1 MPDDFEAGLRARL
14 RAEMSHVPFAV
25 TRQMVE
31 DRMTRRSSMPAMT
44 LAVGG
49 LAMLAVVIIAVLA
62 IAPRIAPGA
71 GAPAHDPPYAELRS
85 DPCALL
91 TMDDV
96 EGATDS
102 SVTTTRV
109 VGADVMNDP
118 YPVQRCV
125 FYTDG
130 RYGRITVAID
140 PDGRDDFAE
149 WRDANRGPTLTAL
162 VGLADEAYSSGDGTI
177 RVRAGSGYFE
187 ISPEHS
193 TDSATMADMAE
204 LARIAATKIGATA
217 SESTWAPAAVGANE
231 DGQGRSCPVTTPN
244 PAFVAPAPYPAF
256 PPDDSRAWIGT
267 SELWTMLD
275 LEGEVEAAENAS
287 FPIGLKTF
295 WWSSNWAG
303 MRQEPQPNLTVIATR
318 LDGDES
324 VRAEQATNAATGSL
338 GGEAMLAGIELPSPG
353 CWRLTAEYGGAELSY
368 VLFVEG
374 VQGDD

>member
-14 RAEMSHVPFAV
+14 RAEMSQMPFAV

-31 DRMTRRSSMPAMT
+31 DRMARRSSKPVMA
-44 LAVGG
+44 LAVAG

-62 IAPRIAPGA
+62 VAPRMAPNV
-71 GAPAHDPPYAELRS
+71 GAPSVDADELRS

-91 TMDDV
+91 AVDDV

-102 SVTTTRV
+102 TVTTTRL

-118 YPVQRCV
+118 FPVQRCV

-130 RYGRITVAID
+130 RYGRITVAVD
-140 PDGRDDFAE
+140 PDGRDDFGE

-162 VGLADEAYSSGDGTI
+162 VGLADEAYSSGDAAV

-187 ISPEHS
+187 ISPERS
-193 TDSATMADMAE
+193 TDSATMGDMAE
-204 LARIAATKIGATA
+204 LARMAVTKIGTTA
-217 SESTWAPAAVGANE
+217 AEPTWAPAAIGPDN
-231 DGQGRSCPVTTPN
+231 DGRGGSCPVTTPN

-256 PPDDSRAWIGT
+256 PPDDRQAWIGT
-267 SELWTMLD
+267 SQLWTMLD
-275 LEGEVEAAENAS
+275 LEGQVEDAENAA

-324 VRAEQATNAATGSL
+324 VSAEQATNAATGSL

-353 CWRLTAEYGGAELSY
+353 CWRLAAEYRGAALSY

-374 VQGDD
+374 KQGDD